1 MMCGMPG
8 AEWKW
13 GEMREEQKGKPW
25 QLMYIYI
32 YFFFAAFS
40 AAFVTTQ

>member
-1 MMCGMPG
+1 MEGKCV
-8 AEWKW
+8 KSK
-13 GEMREEQKGKPW
+13 RGKPW

-32 YFFFAAFS
+32 YFFFVAFS